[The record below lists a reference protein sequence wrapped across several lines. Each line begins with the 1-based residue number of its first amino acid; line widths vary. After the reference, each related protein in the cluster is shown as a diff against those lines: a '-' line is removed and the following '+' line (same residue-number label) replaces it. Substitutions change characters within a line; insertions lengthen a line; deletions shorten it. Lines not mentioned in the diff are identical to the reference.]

1 MRRDDIRALHE
12 ERRGVLD
19 EMRKINNAAEEEKRD
34 LTGEETEEFRRLE
47 TAYEDLDTRAKRAE
61 TLWQKEQLVERSI
74 HTPLEARVGLDDDSA
89 PDSIREWRSK
99 QLDARFVDTPEY
111 RSAIYKYLGARS
123 ISDLDVE
130 EHRVLSK
137 ATNPAGGFIV
147 PTGFERRLIE
157 ARRFLGSFESLADVM
172 LTDSGDAIPMPTLTA
187 FGTMTW
193 TAENAAYTPSD
204 DTLGQVTLNAYK
216 ATTKVI
222 VSEELLQD
230 SAFDLEDL
238 LTRQFSL
245 RFRVGQETAYI
256 NGDGTGKPQGVLP
269 NISFITAA
277 VGNTTTF
284 NYDALVTLVY
294 TLPAQYRNG
303 ASFVVSDLAVRNL
316 RLLKDTAN
324 NPLWQPSLTA
334 GEPDSFMGYP
344 VYSHPDMPAPAIG
357 TKSVMFGNWPLV
369 YTIRRVRGTGMQR
382 QNELHSDNGQ
392 VGFRA
397 YERLDGRVILG
408 DAARAMAHSAT

>member
-19 EMRKINNAAEEEKRD
+19 EMRRINDAAEEEKRD

-61 TLWQKEQLVERSI
+61 ELWHKEQLVDRSI
-74 HTPLEARVGLDDDSA
+74 HAPLEARVGLDDEA
-89 PDSIREWRSK
+89 PDSIKEWRSK

-157 ARRFLGSFESLADVM
+157 ARRFLGSFESLSDIM

-256 NGDGTGKPQGVLP
+256 NGDGAGKPQGVLP